1 MDFSKID
8 ELQKTVKSLR
18 PLNQGE
24 LKRLRDE
31 FIIENTYNSNA
42 IEGNSLSFR
51 ETALVLEGL
60 TISEKPMKD
69 HLEAIGH
76 KEAFEFV
83 IELADK
89 NTELTDRVI
98 KQIHSLVLMNDRR
111 NAGTYRNIPV
121 FISGAVHTP
130 PEPFLVP
137 TQLEQ
142 LIAEYPQMKT
152 SKHII
157 EAIAEFHLRFEGI
170 HPFIDGNGRTG
181 RLILNLELI
190 KAGFLPV
197 NIKVSDRHKYY
208 ECFDHYYSN
217 GHTPEMLTA
226 LIAAYETAELERYIK
241 IIKGKGE

>member
-8 ELQKTVKSLR
+8 TLQRTLKSLQ

-24 LKRLRDE
+24 LKRLRNE
-31 FIIENTYNSNA
+31 FVIENTYNSNA
-42 IEGNSLSFR
+42 IEGNSLTLR

-76 KEAFEFV
+76 KEAFDFI
-83 IELADK
+83 IETADK
-89 NTELTDRVI
+89 DALLTENLI

-111 NAGTYRNIPV
+111 NAGSYRNVPV
-121 FISGAVHTP
+121 SISGAAHTP

-137 TQLEQ
+137 IQIEQ
-142 LIAEYPQMKT
+142 LIADYPQIKAD
-152 SKHII
+152 KHII

-197 NIKVSDRHKYY
+197 NIKFSDRQKYY
-208 ECFDHYYSN
+208 ECFDCYCSN
-217 GHTPEMLTA
+217 GHSPETLTA
-226 LIAAYETAELERYIK
+226 LIAAYETEELERYIK
-241 IIKGKGE
+241 IIKDKG